1 MDAAVKSEGK
11 SRLLR
16 THGLLVWYNGLVVLL
31 MAGFMSITQEKII
44 SAMAARSFLATIPI
58 VPLPT
63 AKGFSLAVGSYVL
76 LMLLGS
82 LCRRRNLSNKN
93 LYFVIMAE
101 IVTCLILMHSLNL
114 GYDGVVL
121 VVVADL
127 MFRYQGKNQ
136 GWLLLVTM
144 LGLYFMAS
152 YNLALFQ
159 SRVAPFD
166 AYAAYYRSDVQA
178 VLWAIKNGLS
188 SLNIIIFVFYMVLLV
203 QDKHDEKER
212 IASLNKQLGEA
223 NDRLRA
229 YALEAEHTAE
239 TRERNRLARE
249 IHDTLGHALSGIA
262 TGLDA
267 CIVLVDAAP
276 EAAKEQLAKIR
287 ETARRGIV
295 DVRRSVKK
303 LRPDDLEKLPLRQAV
318 EKLIFEYSASSGM
331 QTKLVVLGWPKDLRP
346 DVEDVIYRI
355 VQEGITNANRH
366 GQATEVV
373 ITIGTEPGRL
383 YIIMADNGKGCAELK
398 DGFGLRHMRERLEL
412 LHGRLRYWNDKGFT
426 LEAVIPLGKAGEQ
439 VEKQGD
445 EHI

>member
-159 SRVAPFD
+159 SHV
-166 AYAAYYRSDVQA
+166 S
-178 VLWAIKNGLS
+178 
-188 SLNIIIFVFYMVLLV
+188 
-203 QDKHDEKER
+203 
-212 IASLNKQLGEA
+212 
-223 NDRLRA
+223 
-229 YALEAEHTAE
+229 
-239 TRERNRLARE
+239 
-249 IHDTLGHALSGIA
+249 
-262 TGLDA
+262 
-267 CIVLVDAAP
+267 
-276 EAAKEQLAKIR
+276 
-287 ETARRGIV
+287 
-295 DVRRSVKK
+295 
-303 LRPDDLEKLPLRQAV
+303 
-318 EKLIFEYSASSGM
+318 
-331 QTKLVVLGWPKDLRP
+331 
-346 DVEDVIYRI
+346 
-355 VQEGITNANRH
+355 
-366 GQATEVV
+366 
-373 ITIGTEPGRL
+373 
-383 YIIMADNGKGCAELK
+383 
-398 DGFGLRHMRERLEL
+398 
-412 LHGRLRYWNDKGFT
+412 
-426 LEAVIPLGKAGEQ
+426 
-439 VEKQGD
+439 
-445 EHI
+445 